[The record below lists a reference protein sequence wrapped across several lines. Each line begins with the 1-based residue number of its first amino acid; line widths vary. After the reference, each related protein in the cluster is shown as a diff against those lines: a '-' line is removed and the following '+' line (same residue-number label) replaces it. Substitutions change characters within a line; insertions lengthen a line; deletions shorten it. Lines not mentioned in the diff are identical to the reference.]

1 MRDYGIVSPKFWIG
15 TTGRQLRKMP
25 YAQRVAMY
33 LMTAPAADMSGV
45 FYCPMATILNDVGA
59 PCAPLEAPSKP
70 LQRGV
75 FCVKE
80 ALEALSDLDF
90 CFYDFESEFVF
101 VKEMA
106 RYQIADKLKP
116 TDNRVKSLRKT
127 VDDMPEPIKTRFL
140 QRYNQDF
147 SLGFEIKKQLEN
159 DAEIESP
166 FGAPSEALRSQEQ
179 EQEQEIKVGGAFSE
193 KVADAPE
200 PPPSDF
206 CDEIPE
212 EPFPEDWGALEPLP
226 PPETKPA
233 KKEKRGTRLDLKE
246 LPEPWERWAEEKAPD
261 LDPKAAFEEFR
272 NYWIAVPGA
281 KGVKLDW
288 FATFRNSVL
297 SMPDWKRKTFRK
309 KTEADKVK
317 PASFEEIQAI
327 IRGEKQLRKDENN
340 GQA

>member
-1 MRDYGIVSPKFWIG
+1 
-15 TTGRQLRKMP
+15 
-25 YAQRVAMY
+25 
-33 LMTAPAADMSGV
+33 
-45 FYCPMATILNDVGA
+45 
-59 PCAPLEAPSKP
+59 
-70 LQRGV
+70 
-75 FCVKE
+75 
-80 ALEALSDLDF
+80 
-90 CFYDFESEFVF
+90 
-101 VKEMA
+101 MA
-106 RYQIADKLKP
+106 RYRKIDPRIWNDEKFA
-116 TDNRVKSLRKT
+116 SLSH
-127 VDDMPEPIKTRFL
+127 EA
-140 QRYNQDF
+140 QRAF
-147 SLGFEIKKQLEN
+147 FFILTHPSMTSLGAFRISAAGMAQELGLTEKGFQEPFHELLSKGIVRYDEKSFLVFAPNFLKYNPPENPNVIKGWAVALDYLPECGLKHEVLLKAKQCASNTDKGLKAFV
-159 DAEIESP
+159 DAFGDICHIAPKGFQEP
-166 FGAPSEALRSQEQ
+166 FPKGMPIQEQEQ
-179 EQEQEIKVGGAFSE
+179 EQEQEIKVG
-193 KVADAPE
+193 
-200 PPPSDF
+200 
-206 CDEIPE
+206 
-212 EPFPEDWGALEPLP
+212 GALEPLP

>member
-179 EQEQEIKVGGAFSE
+179 EQEQEQEIKVGGAFSE

-200 PPPSDF
+200 PSFPDF
-206 CDEIPE
+206 PE
-212 EPFPEDWGALEPLP
+212 EVSSGDDRLLDGLEPISLP
-226 PPETKPA
+226 SPETKPV
-233 KKEKRGTRLDLKE
+233 KKEKRGTRLDVQTLPDEWGAFVKE
-246 LPEPWERWAEEKAPD
+246 RAPD
-261 LDPKAAFEEFR
+261 LDPDLVFEEFK
-272 NYWIAVPGA
+272 NYWVSQPGQ

-288 FATFRNSVL
+288 FATFRNNVI
-297 SMPDWKRKTFRK
+297 SMPDGKRRALSRK
-309 KTEADKVK
+309 HT
-317 PASFEEIQAI
+317 SFEHVNYHEGINPD
-327 IRGEKQLRKDENN
+327 GSF
-340 GQA
+340 

>member
-1 MRDYGIVSPKFWIG
+1 MNYVQFH
-15 TTGRQLRKMP
+15 
-25 YAQRVAMY
+25 
-33 LMTAPAADMSGV
+33 
-45 FYCPMATILNDVGA
+45 VGDWDSSTRLLS
-59 PCAPLEAPSKP
+59 PLEKGIYIDLLMLYYSLERPLMRSECERISRAYAPNEKIALKYVLDRFFHLEGEVYSHRRCDEEIAKAAEKSEKAAKSAKARWNKAGKGSSVVNSAAVAV
-70 LQRGV
+70 Q
-75 FCVKE
+75 KE
-80 ALEALSDLDF
+80 CKRSSDAYADGMRMH
-90 CFYDFESEFVF
+90 SE
-101 VKEMA
+101 
-106 RYQIADKLKP
+106 RSADGML
-116 TDNRVKSLRKT
+116 TNNQ
-127 VDDMPEPIKTRFL
+127 EPIT
-140 QRYNQDF
+140 N
-147 SLGFEIKKQLEN
+147 IN
-159 DAEIESP
+159 
-166 FGAPSEALRSQEQ
+166 
-179 EQEQEIKVGGAFSE
+179 KVGGAFSE
-193 KVADAPE
+193 KVADAPD

-327 IRGEKQLRKDENN
+327 IRGDKQLRKDENY

>member
-1 MRDYGIVSPKFWIG
+1 MLIGGRMNYVQLHLGDWIAG
-15 TTGRQLRKMP
+15 TLDLTPTERGVYMDLLVRYYKEERP
-25 YAQRVAMY
+25 
-33 LMTAPAADMSGV
+33 LMQDECKRIARGYAPAEQDAMHYV
-45 FYCPMATILNDVGA
+45 
-59 PCAPLEAPSKP
+59 
-70 LQRGV
+70 LQR
-75 FCVKE
+75 F
-80 ALEALSDLDF
+80 F
-90 CFYDFESEFVF
+90 
-101 VKEMA
+101 
-106 RYQIADKLKP
+106 
-116 TDNRVKSLRKT
+116 T
-127 VDDMPEPIKTRFL
+127 
-140 QRYNQDF
+140 
-147 SLGFEIKKQLEN
+147 LEN
-159 DAEIESP
+159 GEYRQSRCDEEIEKAQTVSNKRKRAAASRWAKKP
-166 FGAPSEALRSQEQ
+166 EIDASAYPNAEQ
-179 EQEQEIKVGGAFSE
+179 TQCECNANGMLTNNQQPITNINKVGGAFSE

-212 EPFPEDWGALEPLP
+212 ELFPEAWGALEPLP

-327 IRGEKQLRKDENN
+327 IRGEKQLRKDEND